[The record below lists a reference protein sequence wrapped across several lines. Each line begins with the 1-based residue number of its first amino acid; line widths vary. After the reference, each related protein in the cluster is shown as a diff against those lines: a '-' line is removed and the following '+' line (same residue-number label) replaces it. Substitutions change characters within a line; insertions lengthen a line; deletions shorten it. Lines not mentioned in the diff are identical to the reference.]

1 LKLLAIDDNI
11 DITRLVAEYCKRE
24 KIDCKEINDGEKGL
38 FEIQKRHYDLILL
51 DVAMPFYTG
60 FDILR
65 QLKKQ
70 GVRHKRIVILTGYNL
85 KIEGI
90 ADYMDVGVR
99 EILKKPI
106 GFDRFDMVVKS
117 YLTNEKRPIHQEHK

>member
-1 LKLLAIDDNI
+1 MKLLTIDDNP
-11 DITRLVAEYCKRE
+11 DITGLVARYCKRE
-24 KIDCKEINDGEKGL
+24 KIDCKEVNDGQKGL
-38 FEIQKRHYDLILL
+38 FEIQKRHYDLIFL
-51 DVAMPFYTG
+51 DIEMPDYTG

-70 GVRHKRIVILTGYNL
+70 GVRHECIVILTGYNL
-85 KIEGI
+85 MIEDI

-106 GFDRFDMVVKS
+106 ELDRLDKVVKS
-117 YLTNEKRPIHQEHK
+117 YLTNDRRAVD

>member
-1 LKLLAIDDNI
+1 MKLLTIDDNV
-11 DITRLVAEYCKRE
+11 DITLLVAEYCKKE
-24 KIDCKEINDGEKGL
+24 KIDCKEINDGQKGL

-51 DVAMPFYTG
+51 DIAMPFYTG

-70 GVRHKRIVILTGYNL
+70 GVRDQCIVILTGTNL
-85 KIEGI
+85 KIEDI
-90 ADYMDVGVR
+90 ADCMDVGIR

-106 GFDRFDMVVKS
+106 GLDLLDKVVKS
-117 YLTNEKRPIHQEHK
+117 YLTNERWPVYQ

>member
-1 LKLLAIDDNI
+1 MKLLTISDNT
-11 DITRLVAEYCKRE
+11 DFTGLVAEYCKRKE
-24 KIDCKEINDGEKGL
+24 IDCKEVNDGQKGL
-38 FEIQKRHYDLILL
+38 FEILNRHYDLIFL
-51 DVAMPFYTG
+51 DIEMPDYTG

-70 GVRHKRIVILTGYNL
+70 GVRHECIVILTGYNL
-85 KIEGI
+85 MIEDI

-106 GFDRFDMVVKS
+106 ELDRLDKVVKS
-117 YLTNEKRPIHQEHK
+117 YLTNDRRAVD

>member
-1 LKLLAIDDNI
+1 MKLLTIDDNV
-11 DITRLVAEYCKRE
+11 DITLLVAEYCKKE
-24 KIDCKEINDGEKGL
+24 KIDCKEINDGQKGL

-51 DVAMPFYTG
+51 DIAMPFYTG

-70 GVRHKRIVILTGYNL
+70 GVRDQCIVILTGTNL
-85 KIEGI
+85 KIEDI
-90 ADYMDVGVR
+90 ADCMDVGVR

-106 GFDRFDMVVKS
+106 GLDLLDKIVKR
-117 YLTNEKRPIHQEHK
+117 YLNNERWPVHQ

>member
-1 LKLLAIDDNI
+1 MKLLTIDDNT
-11 DITRLVAEYCKRE
+11 DITGLVAGYCKRE
-24 KIDCKEINDGEKGL
+24 EIDCKEVNDGQKGL
-38 FEIQKRHYDLILL
+38 FEILNRHYDLIFL
-51 DVAMPFYTG
+51 DIAMPDYTG

-70 GVRHKRIVILTGYNL
+70 GVRHKCIVILTGYNL
-85 KIEGI
+85 MIEDI

-106 GFDRFDMVVKS
+106 ELDRLDKVVKS
-117 YLTNEKRPIHQEHK
+117 YLTNDRRAVD

>member
-1 LKLLAIDDNI
+1 LKLLTIDDNI
-11 DITRLVAEYCKRE
+11 DITMLVKEYCKKE
-24 KIDCKEINDGEKGL
+24 KIDCKEINDGQKGL

-51 DVAMPFYTG
+51 DIAMPYYTG

-70 GVRHKRIVILTGYNL
+70 GVRDQCIVILTGTNL
-85 KIEGI
+85 KIEDI
-90 ADYMDVGVR
+90 ADCMDVGVR

-106 GFDRFDMVVKS
+106 GLDLLDKVVKS
-117 YLTNEKRPIHQEHK
+117 YLTNERWPVHQ

>member
-1 LKLLAIDDNI
+1 MKLLTIDDNI
-11 DITRLVAEYCKRE
+11 DITMLVKEYCKKE
-24 KIDCKEINDGEKGL
+24 KIDCKEINDGQKGL

-51 DVAMPFYTG
+51 DIAMPFYTG

-70 GVRHKRIVILTGYNL
+70 GVRDQCIVILTGTNL
-85 KIEGI
+85 EIEDI
-90 ADYMDVGVR
+90 ADCMDVGVR

-106 GFDRFDMVVKS
+106 GLDLLDKIVKR
-117 YLTNEKRPIHQEHK
+117 YLNNERWPVHQ

>member
-1 LKLLAIDDNI
+1 MKLLAIDDNI

-70 GVRHKRIVILTGYNL
+70 GVRHKCIIILTGSNL
-85 KIEGI
+85 KIDDI

-106 GFDRFDMVVKS
+106 GLDQLDRIVKS
-117 YLTNEKRPIHQEHK
+117 YLTDDKWSIHQEHK

>member
-1 LKLLAIDDNI
+1 MKLLTISDNT
-11 DITRLVAEYCKRE
+11 DFTGLVAEYCKRE
-24 KIDCKEINDGEKGL
+24 EIDCKEVNDGQKGL
-38 FEIQKRHYDLILL
+38 FEILNRHYDLIFL
-51 DVAMPFYTG
+51 DIAMPDYTG

-70 GVRHKRIVILTGYNL
+70 RVRHKYIVILTGYNL
-85 KIEGI
+85 MIEDI

-106 GFDRFDMVVKS
+106 ELDRLDKVVKS
-117 YLTNEKRPIHQEHK
+117 YLTNDRRAVD

>member
-1 LKLLAIDDNI
+1 
-11 DITRLVAEYCKRE
+11 VAEYCKKE
-24 KIDCKEINDGEKGL
+24 KIDCKEVNDGQRGL
-38 FEIQKRHYDLILL
+38 FEIQKRYYDLILL

-65 QLKKQ
+65 QLKKH

-85 KIEGI
+85 KIEDI

-106 GFDRFDMVVKS
+106 EFDRFDKVVKS
-117 YLTNEKRPIHQEHK
+117 YLTNEKRPIYQEHK

>member
-1 LKLLAIDDNI
+1 MKLLTIDDNI
-11 DITRLVAEYCKRE
+11 DITMLVKEYCKKE
-24 KIDCKEINDGEKGL
+24 KIDCKEINDGQKGL

-51 DVAMPFYTG
+51 DIAMPFYTG

-70 GVRHKRIVILTGYNL
+70 GVRDRCIVILTGTNL
-85 KIEGI
+85 KIEDI
-90 ADYMDVGVR
+90 ADCMDVGVR

-106 GFDRFDMVVKS
+106 GLDLLDKVVKS
-117 YLTNEKRPIHQEHK
+117 YLTNERWPVHQ